1 MEGEASK
8 ALLAALKM
16 LNRRDYFK
24 NEISEKL
31 LKKDFP
37 PEIIE
42 QILVRCTDMGY
53 LNDTA
58 LADRFAELR
67 APSRGW
73 GPNRI
78 RAELMTRGVDE
89 LISIKASQVSGE
101 VYDQAMAT
109 ALRRAE
115 VRARDGW
122 WRTGEGRSLMISSLL
137 RRGFEPEEARRA
149 VGRQCAK
156 REAADHAID
165 DQPGDPEGIS

>member
-1 MEGEASK
+1 MEREASK

-16 LNRRDYFK
+16 LARRDYFRA
-24 NEISEKL
+24 EIAERL
-31 LKKDFP
+31 LKKNFR

-42 QILVRCTDMGY
+42 RVLVRCADMGY
-53 LNDTA
+53 LNDVA

-78 RAELMTRGVDE
+78 RAELMTRGVE
-89 LISIKASQVSGE
+89 EAISVKASQLSGA
-101 VYDQAMAT
+101 VLDQAMAT

-115 VRARDGW
+115 ARARDGW

-149 VGRQCAK
+149 VGRQRAI

-165 DQPGDPEGIS
+165 DQPGNPEGIS